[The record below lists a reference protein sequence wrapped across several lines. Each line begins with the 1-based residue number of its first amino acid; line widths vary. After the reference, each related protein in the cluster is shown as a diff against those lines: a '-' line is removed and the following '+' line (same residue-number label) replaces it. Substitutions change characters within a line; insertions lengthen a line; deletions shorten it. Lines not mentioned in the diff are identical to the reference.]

1 MLQFQLIHKCSGA
14 SARQHP
20 WRPKGEFARSR
31 RLSTNTLLTLLV
43 LVLPLGFSHFSPGAK
58 PSAQLVLALGAHGM
72 KLCVQGCA
80 SSLQAAWS
88 GTAWHSSRGLLAVP
102 RTAPTELQGLQCAG
116 GAGSSPC
123 ASVCFDLKL
132 ISGILFLKKGVG
144 N

>member
-1 MLQFQLIHKCSGA
+1 MLQFQLIHKRSRA

-72 KLCVQGCA
+72 KLCVQGCV
-80 SSLQAAWS
+80 SSLQGCVEWHSVAQLQGPPGCAQDS
-88 GTAWHSSRGLLAVP
+88 SHGTAR
-102 RTAPTELQGLQCAG
+102 
-116 GAGSSPC
+116 SP
-123 ASVCFDLKL
+123 VCRWGWQFPLCFT
-132 ISGILFLKKGVG
+132 LF
-144 N
+144 